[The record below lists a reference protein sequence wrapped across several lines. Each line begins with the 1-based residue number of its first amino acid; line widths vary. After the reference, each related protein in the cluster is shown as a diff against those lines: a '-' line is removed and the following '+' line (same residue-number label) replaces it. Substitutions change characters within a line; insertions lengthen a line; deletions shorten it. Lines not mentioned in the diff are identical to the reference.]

1 MILVVFRKKILSKE
15 QMNNLVLFLLSA
27 ISVYFFTFFVK
38 KIAIKLN
45 FIDEPEERKIH
56 KIETPLWGGVSILA
70 GFFLTCLISFFIS
83 RGLIPKQF
91 SQLIFFL
98 IGMVLICGIGL
109 LDDFSGMKPTIKFSG
124 QILVSIIFI
133 FGTKNSTILG
143 AYYITIPI
151 LIFWM
156 VGIMNALNFLDNMD
170 GITSGI
176 AFILGLG
183 FFALGILSGNHF
195 LSFISVILIGSTL
208 GFLFHN
214 FHPAKIFLGDAGSML
229 IGYVLSGL
237 GIFLL
242 KELPKDFSQLLPF
255 LLLSYAIFD
264 ITLVTFIR
272 KKDGR
277 SILQGGQD
285 HSTHRIGTAMG
296 SIKITAITVYFFN
309 ILIVLTSVI
318 IFIIKNQFATLITTF
333 IFVIIFLF
341 FGIKLNNVPILIP
354 NNQPEKE

>member
-1 MILVVFRKKILSKE
+1 
-15 QMNNLVLFLLSA
+15 
-27 ISVYFFTFFVK
+27 
-38 KIAIKLN
+38 
-45 FIDEPEERKIH
+45 
-56 KIETPLWGGVSILA
+56 
-70 GFFLTCLISFFIS
+70 
-83 RGLIPKQF
+83 
-91 SQLIFFL
+91 
-98 IGMVLICGIGL
+98 
-109 LDDFSGMKPTIKFSG
+109 
-124 QILVSIIFI
+124 
-133 FGTKNSTILG
+133 
-143 AYYITIPI
+143 
-151 LIFWM
+151 
-156 VGIMNALNFLDNMD
+156 
-170 GITSGI
+170 
-176 AFILGLG
+176 
-183 FFALGILSGNHF
+183 
-195 LSFISVILIGSTL
+195 
-208 GFLFHN
+208 
-214 FHPAKIFLGDAGSML
+214 
-229 IGYVLSGL
+229 
-237 GIFLL
+237 
-242 KELPKDFSQLLPF
+242 PKDFSQLLPF